1 MLLAIALGLLAAFAF
16 TITPVSAQDSDDYD
30 PTFVPEGDLP
40 IGSIVPTKDEDEL
53 PVMKRPAD
61 IPDDWLNIV
70 PGEPLP
76 DSMKDQ
82 RDPSL
87 RAPAPASISVTAYD
101 DDSISL
107 EWKETTD
114 TSPVIAYLVEFK
126 KGTGSWLTQ
135 QTVFNRTTATA
146 SGLECET
153 SYSFRVR
160 AAAFPMGYGGPSG
173 TATQSTTLCTVE
185 APSNF
190 TRTSNTCNRAS
201 FSWSASDGA
210 VVYRI
215 DRLDGTVWRIA
226 GYVTAPATTDTVSVP
241 EGGMSEFRISARGNG
256 IDYSRAYGDAS
267 DSVTVTTNFC
277 TRKVGYASSTYT
289 ATEGGSATTVHVN
302 FSPSLLQARSIPI
315 TASGS
320 GSYTLGGLTNGN
332 LVAAQGNQSKT
343 FTITAKQDDN
353 CVNETITLGFTRPSD
368 MAYGTNRSTQVTLA
382 DDHCNVPPDFGA
394 PDPRPRTV
402 LENRAS
408 GTNVGAPVTATDPD
422 GDTIE
427 YSLSG
432 SSRFRIN
439 TSTGQITTTESLDRE
454 EQSSYSVTVTAT
466 DEHDATGTVGVDIT
480 VGNVDEAPYFPI
492 GETGRRSVDENTP
505 SGRNIGS
512 PVSAMDDDGF
522 PLTYSLGGTDASSF
536 SIVSST
542 GQLRTSGS
550 LNVEVR
556 VTCNVTVTATDATG
570 LTASKD
576 IVITLRDIQERP
588 YFPASETGQRSV
600 PENTE
605 SGENIAAPVEAMD
618 DDGLPL
624 TYSISGADASTFS
637 VVSTTGQLQTRADLD
652 HEDDST
658 YTFTMTVRDRTLLT
672 ETQTVTITVTDQP
685 EPPRFPAGETGQRSV
700 PENVNRGTNVGDPVT
715 AVDDDEGLIRYSL
728 SGDDAAAF
736 SIVSTTGQIRTRAD
750 LDHEVKST
758 YTFTITVRDATNLSD
773 TQSVT
778 VTVTDVEEAPEF
790 PGTESGSRTVPENT
804 PAGTDIGS
812 PVAATDD
819 DDDTITYTLGG
830 TDAASFGIVS
840 STGQLQT
847 KADLDHEAKP
857 SYSVSV
863 TATDSTRRAASKAV
877 LISVSDAAECP
888 AVPDR
893 PGVSPPNATVT
904 NELRVTWDEPSNT
917 GPPITGYTVRY
928 RAVATDIEYRV
939 ATANASGL
947 EWTLTGL
954 MPNTEYD
961 ATVRA
966 MNDECDAGAYSP
978 PGRGTTNAEPA
989 PVLSISRNSASVDEG
1004 SPVEFVLDLS
1014 RTLDADIHVNV
1025 AFSQNGD
1032 FAVGF
1037 PSSPVRIAS
1046 GKDSKTVGIP
1056 TANDNADEVNGSITM
1071 TVNPGDGYNLGG
1083 GSVSARVTV
1092 TDGND
1097 KPAVPTA
1104 LRLNGNILPSDNVTL
1119 RWEWDAQ
1126 DNDVNDVVFI
1136 ARYHREDCDVLGA
1149 AAIPRWGVC
1158 QDDLDA
1164 MLNLSWQP
1172 GAGGVRIAATH
1183 QAGDAWES
1191 TFSGPDDGHLYHVEL
1206 SARVVDK
1213 SGWSTSNVVYPTTV
1227 PPDNADT
1234 ARIATISLARYL
1246 DDGAYN
1252 YRICAPPDPLPPGFN
1267 AADISI
1273 GLPLPAGASVAE
1285 INQAVAL
1292 WESTVRWKKADGSN
1306 IITITYDGKAG
1317 TAANPCY
1324 DPTDGFAQ
1332 ANPPPFNQIIFVG
1345 FAEMQRVC
1353 GDAIACLHNAT
1364 SIFTEPLTFRSLVF
1378 RETRDWDSLGNMQAC
1393 TQLRNVAIHEV
1404 GHLLGSQHRRSAA
1417 GTRHTEHEDAVMYY
1431 SYRDDK
1437 HICAPSYYDVASVM
1451 GNYQSR

>member
-1 MLLAIALGLLAAFAF
+1 M
-16 TITPVSAQDSDDYD
+16 
-30 PTFVPEGDLP
+30 
-40 IGSIVPTKDEDEL
+40 
-53 PVMKRPAD
+53 
-61 IPDDWLNIV
+61 
-70 PGEPLP
+70 
-76 DSMKDQ
+76 
-82 RDPSL
+82 
-87 RAPAPASISVTAYD
+87 
-101 DDSISL
+101 
-107 EWKETTD
+107 
-114 TSPVIAYLVEFK
+114 
-126 KGTGSWLTQ
+126 
-135 QTVFNRTTATA
+135 
-146 SGLECET
+146 
-153 SYSFRVR
+153 
-160 AAAFPMGYGGPSG
+160 
-173 TATQSTTLCTVE
+173 
-185 APSNF
+185 
-190 TRTSNTCNRAS
+190 
-201 FSWSASDGA
+201 
-210 VVYRI
+210 
-215 DRLDGTVWRIA
+215 
-226 GYVTAPATTDTVSVP
+226 
-241 EGGMSEFRISARGNG
+241 
-256 IDYSRAYGDAS
+256 
-267 DSVTVTTNFC
+267 
-277 TRKVGYASSTYT
+277 
-289 ATEGGSATTVHVN
+289 
-302 FSPSLLQARSIPI
+302 
-315 TASGS
+315 
-320 GSYTLGGLTNGN
+320 
-332 LVAAQGNQSKT
+332 
-343 FTITAKQDDN
+343 
-353 CVNETITLGFTRPSD
+353 
-368 MAYGTNRSTQVTLA
+368 
-382 DDHCNVPPDFGA
+382 
-394 PDPRPRTV
+394 
-402 LENRAS
+402 
-408 GTNVGAPVTATDPD
+408 
-422 GDTIE
+422 
-427 YSLSG
+427 
-432 SSRFRIN
+432 
-439 TSTGQITTTESLDRE
+439 
-454 EQSSYSVTVTAT
+454 
-466 DEHDATGTVGVDIT
+466 
-480 VGNVDEAPYFPI
+480 
-492 GETGRRSVDENTP
+492 
-505 SGRNIGS
+505 
-512 PVSAMDDDGF
+512 
-522 PLTYSLGGTDASSF
+522 
-536 SIVSST
+536 
-542 GQLRTSGS
+542 
-550 LNVEVR
+550 
-556 VTCNVTVTATDATG
+556 
-570 LTASKD
+570 
-576 IVITLRDIQERP
+576 
-588 YFPASETGQRSV
+588 
-600 PENTE
+600 
-605 SGENIAAPVEAMD
+605 
-618 DDGLPL
+618 
-624 TYSISGADASTFS
+624 
-637 VVSTTGQLQTRADLD
+637 
-652 HEDDST
+652 
-658 YTFTMTVRDRTLLT
+658 
-672 ETQTVTITVTDQP
+672 
-685 EPPRFPAGETGQRSV
+685 
-700 PENVNRGTNVGDPVT
+700 
-715 AVDDDEGLIRYSL
+715 
-728 SGDDAAAF
+728 
-736 SIVSTTGQIRTRAD
+736 
-750 LDHEVKST
+750 
-758 YTFTITVRDATNLSD
+758 
-773 TQSVT
+773 
-778 VTVTDVEEAPEF
+778 
-790 PGTESGSRTVPENT
+790 
-804 PAGTDIGS
+804 
-812 PVAATDD
+812 
-819 DDDTITYTLGG
+819 
-830 TDAASFGIVS
+830 
-840 STGQLQT
+840 
-847 KADLDHEAKP
+847 
-857 SYSVSV
+857 
-863 TATDSTRRAASKAV
+863 
-877 LISVSDAAECP
+877 
-888 AVPDR
+888 
-893 PGVSPPNATVT
+893 SPPNATVT